1 LTEEIAKVKLEKAM
15 KNKLMIESTA
25 LKQKTQEEISEE
37 MKKLNERFALAM

>member
-1 LTEEIAKVKLEKAM
+1 
-15 KNKLMIESTA
+15 MIESTA